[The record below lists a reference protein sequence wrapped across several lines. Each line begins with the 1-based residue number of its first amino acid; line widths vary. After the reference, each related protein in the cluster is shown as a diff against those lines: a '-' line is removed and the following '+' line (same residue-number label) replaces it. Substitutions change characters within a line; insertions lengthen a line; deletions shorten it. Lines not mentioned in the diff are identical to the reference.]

1 MTLRHPLFATV
12 FGLWLLAAF
21 AAPAQETE
29 ATKQPPATET
39 PPAEPAGKLDA
50 KAIEE
55 LTESTEKALEEKKKH
70 LGKTDVERQKLLIE
84 KEAMEKQLRIKE
96 EELKLKQK
104 QIEEARR
111 AAKNQKD
118 REAARKAAS
127 EAQKLERET
136 RKLRKEFASME
147 KELALRKKEARLAIA
162 ESAAKA
168 EEIKAL
174 KEELDKLNAQRAAL
188 LSAEKKTFLFLAIVL
203 GTLLAILLKN
213 LLVGRLD
220 RRLAPGEFSERNVR
234 RLRFLTLMRI
244 ANWVLSVVFVMVGGF
259 MVLKLFGFSLTT
271 TLAGAGVLGMALGFG
286 GQYVIRD
293 MFAGLSIV
301 LEGQYSMN
309 DIIRIGE
316 HQGVV
321 EDVNLRFTRLRN
333 LDGTVV
339 YIPNG
344 EVKTVMNFSKEFAQ
358 ATVALYL
365 DYATDIDGV
374 LALIERIVDE
384 VRSDDRFRRLVLG
397 GVDLL
402 GIHKFTPTG
411 PKIRFRVKT
420 LPGEQWR
427 VARELRLRLKKGMDQ
442 QGLRF
447 FRFAPEQ
454 HQAQLADASG

>member
-1 MTLRHPLFATV
+1 
-12 FGLWLLAAF
+12 
-21 AAPAQETE
+21 
-29 ATKQPPATET
+29 
-39 PPAEPAGKLDA
+39 
-50 KAIEE
+50 
-55 LTESTEKALEEKKKH
+55 
-70 LGKTDVERQKLLIE
+70 
-84 KEAMEKQLRIKE
+84 
-96 EELKLKQK
+96 
-104 QIEEARR
+104 AR
-111 AAKNQKD
+111 NNKD
-118 REAARKAAS
+118 REAARKAAA

-147 KELALRKKEARLAIA
+147 KELALRKKEAQLAIA

-188 LSAEKKTFLFLAIVL
+188 LSAEKKTFLFFAIVL

-365 DYATDIDGV
+365 DYATDIDDV

-384 VRSDDRFRRLVLG
+384 VRSDDSFRRLIIG

-454 HQAQLADASG
+454 RQAQLADASG